1 MGLRHTPPVGVAR
14 HTGRMRSWAA
24 AAAIG
29 GLVLAGCTAEP
40 VDPAATPTPTA
51 TTPSEEASGTPEP
64 TSEPTTEPE
73 DTLPPVRHRVSLPAL
88 MRDRPDGGRPQI
100 TATELETDA
109 YTRHQV
115 VYRSGDLTVSGVL
128 LRPRGAG
135 PFPGIVLNHGYIDPS
150 YYVTGQGLAR
160 EQDALARAGFVVL
173 HTDYRGHAASD
184 DVPDLDRETR
194 LGYARDAI
202 NAVAALKRLP
212 YVDDDRLA
220 MLGRSMGGGVTMNA
234 LVAQPGL
241 VDAAVIYASV
251 SSSYLENV
259 EHFTRPNRP
268 EAEQA
273 LYDRFGTPRQAPR
286 FYRDLSPRTYFDR
299 ITEPV
304 LAHHGEVD
312 ATCPPRWAAA
322 TQRLLRRAGADS
334 RLLWYPGEDH
344 AFYARWQQSM
354 DRTIGFLRAQFRAGR

>member
-1 MGLRHTPPVGVAR
+1 
-14 HTGRMRSWAA
+14 MRSWLAA
-24 AAAIG
+24 VTT
-29 GLVLAGCTAEP
+29 GLLLVGCTA
-40 VDPAATPTPTA
+40 DPERPGADPSPTPASPSGEPPAEPSTA
-51 TTPSEEASGTPEP
+51 P
-64 TSEPTTEPE
+64 TSESTTEPE
-73 DTLPPVRHRVSLPAL
+73 ERLPPVGHPVSLPAL
-88 MRDRPDGGRPQI
+88 MRERPDGGRPRI

-128 LRPRGAG
+128 LRPRGDG

-202 NAVAALKRLP
+202 NAVAAIKKLP

-251 SSSYLENV
+251 SSSFLENV

-273 LYDRFGTPRQAPR
+273 LYERFGTPGREPR
-286 FYRDLSPRTYFDR
+286 FYRDLSARTYFDR

-312 ATCPPRWAAA
+312 ATCPPRWAAT
-322 TQRLLRRAGADS
+322 TQRLMRRAGVDS

-344 AFYARWQQSM
+344 AFYARWQLSM
-354 DRTIGFLRAQFRAGR
+354 DRTIAFLRAQLRADR

>member
-1 MGLRHTPPVGVAR
+1 
-14 HTGRMRSWAA
+14 MRSWLVAA
-24 AAAIG
+24 AA
-29 GLVLAGCTAEP
+29 GLLLAGCSTASEEPESAPRPSESPTQETPTESTNPSETTATAEP
-40 VDPAATPTPTA
+40 RAD
-51 TTPSEEASGTPEP
+51 
-64 TSEPTTEPE
+64 PE
-73 DTLPPVRHRVSLPAL
+73 DRLPKVHHPVSLPAL
-88 MRDRPDGGRPQI
+88 MRDPPDGGRPRI
-100 TATELETDA
+100 TATELETDT
-109 YTRHQV
+109 YTRQQV

-128 LRPRGAG
+128 LRPKGPG

-194 LGYARDAI
+194 LGYTRDAI
-202 NAVAALKRLP
+202 NAVDALRKLP
-212 YVDDDRLA
+212 HVDDDQLA

-241 VDAAVIYASV
+241 VDAAVSYASV

-273 LYDRFGTPRQAPR
+273 LYARFGTPREAPR
-286 FYRDLSPRTYFDR
+286 FYRELSPRTYFDR

-304 LAHHGEVD
+304 LVHHGEVD
-312 ATCPPRWAAA
+312 GTCPPRWARK
-322 TQRLLRRAGADS
+322 TQQLMSRAGVDS
-334 RLLWYPGEDH
+334 RLYWYPGEDH

-354 DRTIGFLRAQFRAGR
+354 DRTLAFLREQLRRKD